1 MKIGYARV
9 STAEQNLDLQLDA
22 LKAAGCQRIYEE
34 HASGKHAE
42 RPELVN
48 CLKALRPGDVLVVW
62 RLDRLGRN
70 LADLVRIV
78 GELEAGQVGQVGL
91 ESLTERLETI
101 SSTGRLVFHI
111 FAVLAEFERN
121 VTRERTLAGL
131 KAARARGRLGGRPEK
146 LSAKDKQ
153 QIRVLLKDPAV
164 RVKDVAKRFGVSV
177 TTLYKRVG
185 VVTPDP

>member
-9 STAEQNLDLQLDA
+9 STAEQNLDPQLDA
-22 LKAAGCQRIYEE
+22 LKAAGCQRIYKE
-34 HASGKHAE
+34 HASGKHAK

-78 GELEAGQVGQVGL
+78 GELESGQVGL
-91 ESLTERLETI
+91 ESIAEHLETV

-111 FAVLAEFERN
+111 FAVLAELERN
-121 VTRERTLAGL
+121 VTRERTLVGL

-153 QIRVLLKDPAV
+153 QIRVLLKDPTV

-177 TTLYKRVG
+177 ATLYKRVG
-185 VVTPDP
+185 VVTPAK